1 MTGDAGKQQGER
13 LQTKHTTTPSN
24 SSQKDQE
31 EPTNLEQ
38 MLDTLQDGVGDRETV
53 PIKIMLEATGSRSF
67 SPALLVAGLIMFSP
81 LSGIPGLPTT
91 AAILVLLIASQM
103 LLGRDHFWLPKAI
116 EQRSIS
122 RQKLETLLR
131 WCYPVAGFIDRFLKP
146 RLTSLT
152 EGVGTIVIAVA
163 GILVALS
170 VPPMEIFPFLAT
182 TAGAVL
188 IILALALIAR
198 DGVFA
203 LAAIGMIAL
212 LIGILF
218 YNLM

>member
-1 MTGDAGKQQGER
+1 MTSGDSDKHYRWQHQSENNQSTSKQ
-13 LQTKHTTTPSN
+13 N
-24 SSQKDQE
+24 E
-31 EPTNLEQ
+31 EPANLEQ
-38 MLDTLQDGVGDRETV
+38 MLDTLRDGVGDRETV
-53 PIKIMLEATGSRSF
+53 SIKTLLDAAGSRSF
-67 SPALLVAGLIMFSP
+67 APALLVAGLIMFSP

-103 LLGRDHFWLPKAI
+103 LLGRNHFWLPSAI
-116 EQRSIS
+116 ERRSIS

-146 RLTSLT
+146 RLTLLT
-152 EGVGTIVIAVA
+152 EGLGTVVIAVA

-170 VPPMEIFPFLAT
+170 VPPMEILPFLAT

-188 IILALALIAR
+188 IVLALALIAN

-212 LIGILF
+212 LIGILV
-218 YNLM
+218 YNFL

>member
-1 MTGDAGKQQGER
+1 MTGGGSEKCHRWQF
-13 LQTKHTTTPSN
+13 QTRYKTTQSAT
-24 SSQKDQE
+24 DQNA
-31 EPTNLEQ
+31 EPANLKQ
-38 MLDTLQDGVGDRETV
+38 MLDTLRDGVGDRETV
-53 PIKIMLEATGSRSF
+53 SIKTMLEATGSRSF
-67 SPALLVAGLIMFSP
+67 APALLVAGLIMFSP

-103 LLGRDHFWLPKAI
+103 LLRRDHFWLPNAI
-116 EQRSIS
+116 ERRSLS

-146 RLTSLT
+146 RLTLLT
-152 EGVGTIVIAVA
+152 EGLGTVVIAIA

-188 IILALALIAR
+188 IALALSLIAR

-203 LAAIGMIAL
+203 LAALGLVAL
-212 LIGILF
+212 LIGMLI
-218 YNLM
+218 YNFL

>member
-1 MTGDAGKQQGER
+1 MTSGRSEKCHRWQF
-13 LQTKHTTTPSN
+13 QTRYKTTQSAT
-24 SSQKDQE
+24 DQNA
-31 EPTNLEQ
+31 EPANLKQ
-38 MLDTLQDGVGDRETV
+38 MLDTLRDGVGDRETV
-53 PIKIMLEATGSRSF
+53 SIKTMLEATGSRSF
-67 SPALLVAGLIMFSP
+67 APALLVAGLIMFSP

-103 LLGRDHFWLPKAI
+103 LLRRDHFWLPNAI
-116 EQRSIS
+116 ERRSLS

-146 RLTSLT
+146 RLTLLT
-152 EGVGTIVIAVA
+152 EGLGTVVIAIA

-188 IILALALIAR
+188 IALALSLIAR

-203 LAAIGMIAL
+203 LAALGLVAL
-212 LIGILF
+212 LIGMLI
-218 YNLM
+218 YNFL

>member
-1 MTGDAGKQQGER
+1 MTTGGSDKHNRWQHQGEN
-13 LQTKHTTTPSN
+13 TTQSATDKNEQPA
-24 SSQKDQE
+24 
-31 EPTNLEQ
+31 NLEQ
-38 MLDTLQDGVGDRETV
+38 MLDTLRDGVGDRETV
-53 PIKIMLEATGSRSF
+53 SIKTMLDAAGSRSF
-67 SPALLVAGLIMFSP
+67 APALLVAGLIMFSP

-103 LLGRDHFWLPKAI
+103 LLGRDYFWLPSAI
-116 EQRSIS
+116 ERRSIS

-131 WCYPVAGFIDRFLKP
+131 WCYPVAAFIDRFLKP
-146 RLTSLT
+146 RLTLLT
-152 EGVGTIVIAVA
+152 EGLGTVVIAVA

-188 IILALALIAR
+188 IVLALALIAN

-212 LIGILF
+212 LLGILI
-218 YNLM
+218 YNFL

>member
-1 MTGDAGKQQGER
+1 MTSGDSDKHYRWQHQSENTQSTSKQ
-13 LQTKHTTTPSN
+13 N
-24 SSQKDQE
+24 E
-31 EPTNLEQ
+31 EPANLEQ
-38 MLDTLQDGVGDRETV
+38 MLDTLRDGVGDRETV
-53 PIKIMLEATGSRSF
+53 SIKTLLDAAGSRSF
-67 SPALLVAGLIMFSP
+67 APALLVAGLIMFSP

-103 LLGRDHFWLPKAI
+103 LLGRNHFWLPSAI
-116 EQRSIS
+116 ERRSIS

-146 RLTSLT
+146 RLTLLT
-152 EGVGTIVIAVA
+152 EGLGTVVIAVA

-170 VPPMEIFPFLAT
+170 VPPMEILPFLAT

-188 IILALALIAR
+188 IVLALALIAN

-212 LIGILF
+212 LIGILV
-218 YNLM
+218 YNFL